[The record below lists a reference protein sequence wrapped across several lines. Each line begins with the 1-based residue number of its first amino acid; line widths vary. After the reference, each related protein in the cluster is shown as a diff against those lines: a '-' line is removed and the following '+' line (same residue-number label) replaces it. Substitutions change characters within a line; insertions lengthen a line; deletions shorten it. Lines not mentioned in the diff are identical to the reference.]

1 MAETFAARLKQTN
14 LTSKNDIV
22 DIVKKTDFDDKLTNI
37 DKKVASNKTNFVLVE
52 NEINEPSEKVK
63 LIGMII
69 DQVGMIY
76 SWYWNL

>member
-76 SWYWNL
+76 S

>member
-52 NEINEPSEKVK
+52 NELNEPSEKVK
-63 LIGMII
+63 LIGMMI
-69 DQVGMIY
+69 DQVGMIC

>member
-52 NEINEPSEKVK
+52 NELNEPSEKVK
-63 LIGMII
+63 LIGMMI
-69 DQVGMIY
+69 DQVGMIC
-76 SWYWNL
+76 SWY